1 MKKAE
6 YIAFYDLDHTILSGN
21 SATTLVEVSR
31 KRGIMTPDQ
40 YRHAVWLS
48 ILYKLNL
55 GDPVKMISRMLTWL
69 KGLMED
75 EIKLLCK
82 EIYHASIKHSL
93 RPEILE
99 SFTLHRSAGAAVV
112 LLSSATTPICEVV
125 SEDLQMDEVIC
136 TRLQTKN
143 GAFTGLTEGKLV
155 YGAEKKHRMLRF
167 CEDQQSDPQKA
178 WYYGDSY
185 TDQHVMKAVG
195 NPVAVSPDKRLK
207 RIARKHNWPIL
218 ADDR

>member
-21 SATTLVEVSR
+21 SATALVEESR
-31 KRGIMTPDQ
+31 KRGIMTPSQ

-69 KGLMED
+69 KGLQEKD
-75 EIKLLCK
+75 IKLLCE
-82 EIYHASIKHSL
+82 EIYHTSIKL
-93 RPEILE
+93 TVRPEIRE
-99 SFTLHRSAGAAVV
+99 SFKMHRSAGAAVV

-125 SEDLQMDEVIC
+125 SEHLQMDAMIC
-136 TRLQTKN
+136 TRLQTEN
-143 GAFTGLTEGKLV
+143 GAFTGRTEGKLV
-155 YGAEKKHRMLRF
+155 YGVEKEHRMQSF
-167 CEDQQSDPQKA
+167 CEEQKSDAQKA

-185 TDQHVMKAVG
+185 TDQYVMKAVG
-195 NPVAVSPDKRLK
+195 NPVAVSPDKKLK
-207 RIARKHNWPIL
+207 KIAYRHNWPIL
-218 ADDR
+218 TDDR